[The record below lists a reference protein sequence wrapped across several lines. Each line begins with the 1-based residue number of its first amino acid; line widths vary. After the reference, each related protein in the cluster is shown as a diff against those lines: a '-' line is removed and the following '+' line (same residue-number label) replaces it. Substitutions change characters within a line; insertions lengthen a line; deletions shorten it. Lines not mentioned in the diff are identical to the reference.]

1 MFMFQDDRLMK
12 PEKSRGDQT
21 VEIILATTALVTV
34 IALFLRS
41 APAPAPP
48 LSMSMLI

>member
-1 MFMFQDDRLMK
+1 MK

-41 APAPAPP
+41 APAPAPAPP